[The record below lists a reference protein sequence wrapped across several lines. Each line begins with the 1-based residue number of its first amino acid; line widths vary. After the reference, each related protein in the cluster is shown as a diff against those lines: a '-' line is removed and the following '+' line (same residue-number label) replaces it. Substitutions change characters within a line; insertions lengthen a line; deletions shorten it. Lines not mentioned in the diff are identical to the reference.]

1 MGRVNELQREA
12 YNLICEH
19 FDDDPDSV
27 IDLVASKLQLP
38 QEFAVS
44 LYEAY
49 VEQEYLLNFSHEE
62 GTYG

>member
-1 MGRVNELQREA
+1 MGRVNEVQREA
-12 YNLICEH
+12 YDIICEH

-27 IDLVASKLQLP
+27 IYLVAKQLKLP

-49 VEQEYLLNFSHEE
+49 VEQEYLLNMSYEE